1 MIQSRLIQSKSIQK
15 IRTICRQFLLF
26 FVVALVVCCSLT
38 EVASASAIKT
48 VRSFHNA
55 QKTRVVLDLDSKPNY
70 ATSLSQNRA
79 VFSIRVR
86 NLSKAALSPSKVPLS
101 SQSCVKA
108 VQRRIEKNDV
118 RYLFSLNGCAV
129 PKTFV
134 LAPKG
139 GNNDY
144 RLVIDFEN
152 GDSSGANSASSSS
165 SNSTSKNSSSN
176 LSNASTTK
184 IVTKTDGTVIKD
196 TVVSSTKT
204 VNGKLDTS
212 VPLSTYERDLFI
224 KYSTVSKDGFRSM
237 STANAQK
244 YQQELTKLRSD
255 YKKAQAQKTAEQGRV
270 KTTITKNTK
279 TNTKSKIQSQDVE
292 ELVSDASAP
301 PVPVQATP
309 VSRPFI
315 IAIDAGHGGKDP
327 GAIGKRGVREK
338 NVTLAIS
345 KALYSYINSN
355 KQFRGTLTRSRDVF
369 VDLDRRSEIARLRK
383 ADLLIS
389 IHADSVASGS
399 STARGASVLV
409 LSENRAVREN
419 GKILRNN
426 NQKKLIGGAGEVM
439 DQSVGNPYLATAI
452 LDMSSTNSRSEGN
465 LLAQEILHQ
474 LSAFTHVRKSQPI
487 KASLAVLKAPDI
499 PSLLIETGYL
509 SNRYEE
515 IQLNQPN
522 YQKQIAYRIY
532 LGIKS
537 YYEKYPAQKLRSRQE
552 SYARTKNMTNNK
564 GTTKSVTVKK
574 GESLGLIAKRYGT
587 TTAQL
592 KKLNSLK
599 SDTVHVGQV
608 LYLP

>member
-1 MIQSRLIQSKSIQK
+1 M
-15 IRTICRQFLLF
+15 
-26 FVVALVVCCSLT
+26 VCCTFT
-38 EVASASAIKT
+38 EVASASAIKS

-55 QKTRVVLDLDSKPNY
+55 QKTRVVLDLDSKPSY

-86 NLSKAALSPSKVPLS
+86 NLSKAALSPSNVPLS
-101 SQSCVKA
+101 SQSCVRG

-118 RYLFSLNGCAV
+118 RYQFSLNRCAV

-152 GDSSGANSASSSS
+152 ISEATFSANA
-165 SNSTSKNSSSN
+165 TVKN
-176 LSNASTTK
+176 T
-184 IVTKTDGTVIKD
+184 VTKTASNGTVIKD
-196 TVVSSTKT
+196 TVVSTSKT
-204 VNGKLDTS
+204 VNGKLDTT

-224 KYSTVSKDGFRSM
+224 KYTTVSRDGFRSM
-237 STANAQK
+237 STANAAK
-244 YQQELTKLRSD
+244 YQQELAKLRSD
-255 YKKAQAQKTAEQGRV
+255 YKKAQAQKIAEHGRV
-270 KTTITKNTK
+270 KSTITKNTK
-279 TNTKSKIQSQDVE
+279 TNTKTKIQSHDVE

-345 KALYSYINSN
+345 KALYRYINSN

-409 LSENRAVREN
+409 LSVNRAVREN

-426 NQKKLIGGAGEVM
+426 KQKKLIGGAGEVM

-552 SYARTKNMTNNK
+552 SYARTKNMTKNG
-564 GTTKSVTVKK
+564 GTAKSVTVKK

-587 TTAQL
+587 TIAQL
-592 KKLNSLK
+592 KKINSLK

>member
-1 MIQSRLIQSKSIQK
+1 M
-15 IRTICRQFLLF
+15 
-26 FVVALVVCCSLT
+26 VCCTFT
-38 EVASASAIKT
+38 EVASASAIKS

-79 VFSIRVR
+79 VFSIRIR
-86 NLSKAALSPSKVPLS
+86 NLSKAALSPSNVPLS
-101 SQSCVKA
+101 SQSCVRG

-118 RYLFSLNGCAV
+118 RYLFSLNRCAV

-152 GDSSGANSASSSS
+152 ISEATFSANA
-165 SNSTSKNSSSN
+165 TVKN
-176 LSNASTTK
+176 T
-184 IVTKTDGTVIKD
+184 VTKTASNGTVIKD
-196 TVVSSTKT
+196 TVVSTSKT
-204 VNGKLDTS
+204 VNGKLDTT

-224 KYSTVSKDGFRSM
+224 KYTTVSRDGFRSM
-237 STANAQK
+237 STANAAK
-244 YQQELTKLRSD
+244 YQQELAKLRSD
-255 YKKAQAQKTAEQGRV
+255 YKKAQAQKIAEQGRV
-270 KTTITKNTK
+270 KSTITKNTK
-279 TNTKSKIQSQDVE
+279 TNTKTKIQSHDVE

-345 KALYSYINSN
+345 KALYRYINSN

-426 NQKKLIGGAGEVM
+426 KQKKLIGGAGEVM

-552 SYARTKNMTNNK
+552 SYARTKNMTKNG
-564 GTTKSVTVKK
+564 GTAKSVTVKK

-587 TTAQL
+587 TIAQL

>member
-1 MIQSRLIQSKSIQK
+1 M
-15 IRTICRQFLLF
+15 
-26 FVVALVVCCSLT
+26 VCCTFT
-38 EVASASAIKT
+38 EVASASAIKS

-86 NLSKAALSPSKVPLS
+86 NLSKAALSPSNVPLS
-101 SQSCVKA
+101 SQSCVRG

-118 RYLFSLNGCAV
+118 RYLFSLNRCAV
-129 PKTFV
+129 PKIFV

-139 GNNDY
+139 GNNNY

-152 GDSSGANSASSSS
+152 SSEATFSANA
-165 SNSTSKNSSSN
+165 TVKN
-176 LSNASTTK
+176 T
-184 IVTKTDGTVIKD
+184 VTKTDSNGTVIKD
-196 TVVSSTKT
+196 TVVSTSKT
-204 VNGKLDTS
+204 VNGKLDTT

-224 KYSTVSKDGFRSM
+224 KYTTVSKDGFRSM
-237 STANAQK
+237 STANATK
-244 YQQELTKLRSD
+244 YQKELAKLRSD
-255 YKKAQAQKTAEQGRV
+255 YKKAQAQKTSEQGRV

-279 TNTKSKIQSQDVE
+279 TNTKTKIQSHDVE

-426 NQKKLIGGAGEVM
+426 KQKKLIGGAGEVM

-509 SNRYEE
+509 SNCYEE

-552 SYARTKNMTNNK
+552 SYARTKNMTKNG
-564 GTTKSVTVKK
+564 GTAKSVTVKK

-587 TTAQL
+587 TIAQL

>member
-1 MIQSRLIQSKSIQK
+1 M
-15 IRTICRQFLLF
+15 
-26 FVVALVVCCSLT
+26 VCCTFT
-38 EVASASAIKT
+38 EVASASAIKS

-70 ATSLSQNRA
+70 ATSLSQNIA

-86 NLSKAALSPSKVPLS
+86 NLSKAALSPSNVPLS
-101 SQSCVKA
+101 SQSCVRG

-118 RYLFSLNGCAV
+118 RYLFSLNRCAV
-129 PKTFV
+129 PKIFV

-152 GDSSGANSASSSS
+152 SSEATFSANA
-165 SNSTSKNSSSN
+165 TVKN
-176 LSNASTTK
+176 T
-184 IVTKTDGTVIKD
+184 VTKTASNGTVIKD
-196 TVVSSTKT
+196 TVVSTSKT
-204 VNGKLDTS
+204 VNGKLDTT

-224 KYSTVSKDGFRSM
+224 KYTTVSKDGFRSM
-237 STANAQK
+237 STANAAK
-244 YQQELTKLRSD
+244 YQQELAKLRSD
-255 YKKAQAQKTAEQGRV
+255 YKKAQAQKTSEQGRV

-279 TNTKSKIQSQDVE
+279 TNTKTKIQSHDVE

-426 NQKKLIGGAGEVM
+426 KQKKLIGGAGEVM

-552 SYARTKNMTNNK
+552 SYARTKNMTKNG
-564 GTTKSVTVKK
+564 GTAKSVTVKK

-587 TTAQL
+587 TIAQL

>member
-1 MIQSRLIQSKSIQK
+1 M
-15 IRTICRQFLLF
+15 
-26 FVVALVVCCSLT
+26 VCCTFT
-38 EVASASAIKT
+38 EVASASAIKS

-86 NLSKAALSPSKVPLS
+86 NLSKAALSPSNVPLS
-101 SQSCVKA
+101 SQSCVRG

-118 RYLFSLNGCAV
+118 RYLFSLNRCAV
-129 PKTFV
+129 PKIFV

-152 GDSSGANSASSSS
+152 SSEATFSANA
-165 SNSTSKNSSSN
+165 TVKN
-176 LSNASTTK
+176 T
-184 IVTKTDGTVIKD
+184 VTKTASNGTVIKD
-196 TVVSSTKT
+196 TVVSTSKT
-204 VNGKLDTS
+204 VNGKLDTT

-224 KYSTVSKDGFRSM
+224 KYTTVSKDGFRSM
-237 STANAQK
+237 STANATK
-244 YQQELTKLRSD
+244 YQQELAKLRSD
-255 YKKAQAQKTAEQGRV
+255 YKKAQAQKTSEQGRV

-279 TNTKSKIQSQDVE
+279 TNTKTKIQSHDVE

-345 KALYSYINSN
+345 KALYRYINSN

-426 NQKKLIGGAGEVM
+426 KQKKLIGGAGEVM

-552 SYARTKNMTNNK
+552 SYARTKNMTKNG
-564 GTTKSVTVKK
+564 GTAKSVTVKK

-587 TTAQL
+587 TIAQL
-592 KKLNSLK
+592 KKINSLK

>member
-1 MIQSRLIQSKSIQK
+1 M
-15 IRTICRQFLLF
+15 
-26 FVVALVVCCSLT
+26 VCCTFT
-38 EVASASAIKT
+38 EVASASAIKS

-79 VFSIRVR
+79 VFSIRIR
-86 NLSKAALSPSKVPLS
+86 NLSKAALSPSNVPLS
-101 SQSCVKA
+101 SQSCVRG

-118 RYLFSLNGCAV
+118 RYLFSLNRCAV

-152 GDSSGANSASSSS
+152 ISEATFSANA
-165 SNSTSKNSSSN
+165 TVKN
-176 LSNASTTK
+176 T
-184 IVTKTDGTVIKD
+184 VTKTASNGTVIKD
-196 TVVSSTKT
+196 TVVSTSKT
-204 VNGKLDTS
+204 VNGKLDTT

-224 KYSTVSKDGFRSM
+224 KYTTVSRDGFRSM
-237 STANAQK
+237 STANATK
-244 YQQELTKLRSD
+244 YQQELAKLRSD
-255 YKKAQAQKTAEQGRV
+255 YKKAQAQKIAEQGRV
-270 KTTITKNTK
+270 KSTITKNTK
-279 TNTKSKIQSQDVE
+279 TNTKTKIQSHDVE

-345 KALYSYINSN
+345 KALYRYINSN

-426 NQKKLIGGAGEVM
+426 KQKKLIGGAGEVM

-552 SYARTKNMTNNK
+552 SYARTKNMTKNG
-564 GTTKSVTVKK
+564 GTAKSVTVKK

-587 TTAQL
+587 TIAQL

>member
-1 MIQSRLIQSKSIQK
+1 M
-15 IRTICRQFLLF
+15 
-26 FVVALVVCCSLT
+26 VCCTFT
-38 EVASASAIKT
+38 EVASASAIKS
-48 VRSFHNA
+48 VRSFHNT

-86 NLSKAALSPSKVPLS
+86 NLSKAALSPSNVPLS
-101 SQSCVKA
+101 SQSCVRG

-118 RYLFSLNGCAV
+118 RYLFSLNRCAV
-129 PKTFV
+129 PKIFV

-152 GDSSGANSASSSS
+152 SSEATFSANA
-165 SNSTSKNSSSN
+165 TVKN
-176 LSNASTTK
+176 T
-184 IVTKTDGTVIKD
+184 VTKTVSNGTVIKD
-196 TVVSSTKT
+196 TVVSTSKT
-204 VNGKLDTS
+204 VNGKLDTT

-224 KYSTVSKDGFRSM
+224 KYTTVSKDGFRSM
-237 STANAQK
+237 STANAAK
-244 YQQELTKLRSD
+244 YQQELSKLRSD

-279 TNTKSKIQSQDVE
+279 TNTKTKIQSHDVE

-426 NQKKLIGGAGEVM
+426 KQKKLIGGAGEVM

-552 SYARTKNMTNNK
+552 SYARTKNMTKNG
-564 GTTKSVTVKK
+564 GTAKSVTVKK

-587 TTAQL
+587 TIAQL

>member
-1 MIQSRLIQSKSIQK
+1 MIQSKSIQK

-26 FVVALVVCCSLT
+26 FAVALVVCCTFT
-38 EVASASAIKT
+38 EVASASAIES

-86 NLSKAALSPSKVPLS
+86 NLSKAALSPSNVPLS
-101 SQSCVKA
+101 SQSCVRG

-118 RYLFSLNGCAV
+118 RYLFSLNRCAV
-129 PKTFV
+129 PKIFV

-139 GNNDY
+139 GNNNY

-152 GDSSGANSASSSS
+152 SSEATFSANA
-165 SNSTSKNSSSN
+165 TVKN
-176 LSNASTTK
+176 T
-184 IVTKTDGTVIKD
+184 VTKTASNGTVIKD
-196 TVVSSTKT
+196 TVVSTSKT
-204 VNGKLDTS
+204 VNGKLDTT

-224 KYSTVSKDGFRSM
+224 KYTTVSKDGFRSM
-237 STANAQK
+237 STANATK
-244 YQQELTKLRSD
+244 YQKELAKLRSD
-255 YKKAQAQKTAEQGRV
+255 YKKAQAQKTSEQGRV

-279 TNTKSKIQSQDVE
+279 TNTKTKIQSHDVE

-426 NQKKLIGGAGEVM
+426 KQKKLIGGAGEVM

-552 SYARTKNMTNNK
+552 SYARTKNMTKNG
-564 GTTKSVTVKK
+564 GTAKSVTVKK

-587 TTAQL
+587 TIAQL

>member
-1 MIQSRLIQSKSIQK
+1 MNNFCKLIQSKSIQK

-26 FVVALVVCCSLT
+26 FAVALVVCCTFT
-38 EVASASAIKT
+38 EVASASAIKS

-55 QKTRVVLDLDSKPNY
+55 QKTRVVLDLDSKPSY

-86 NLSKAALSPSKVPLS
+86 NLSKAALSPSNVPLS
-101 SQSCVKA
+101 SQSCVRG

-118 RYLFSLNGCAV
+118 RYQFSLNRCVV

-152 GDSSGANSASSSS
+152 ISEATFSANA
-165 SNSTSKNSSSN
+165 TVKN
-176 LSNASTTK
+176 T
-184 IVTKTDGTVIKD
+184 VTKTASNGTVIKD
-196 TVVSSTKT
+196 TVVSTSKT
-204 VNGKLDTS
+204 VNGKLDTT

-224 KYSTVSKDGFRSM
+224 KYTTVSRDGFRSM
-237 STANAQK
+237 STANAAK
-244 YQQELTKLRSD
+244 YQQELAKLRSD
-255 YKKAQAQKTAEQGRV
+255 YKKAQAQKIAEHGRV
-270 KTTITKNTK
+270 KSTITKNTK
-279 TNTKSKIQSQDVE
+279 TNTKTKIQSHDVE

-345 KALYSYINSN
+345 KALYRYINSN

-426 NQKKLIGGAGEVM
+426 KQKKLIGGAGEVM

-552 SYARTKNMTNNK
+552 SYARTKNMTKNG
-564 GTTKSVTVKK
+564 GTAKSVTVKK

-587 TTAQL
+587 TIAQL

>member
-1 MIQSRLIQSKSIQK
+1 M
-15 IRTICRQFLLF
+15 
-26 FVVALVVCCSLT
+26 VCCTFT
-38 EVASASAIKT
+38 EVASASAIKS

-79 VFSIRVR
+79 VFSIRIR
-86 NLSKAALSPSKVPLS
+86 NLSKVALSPSNVPLS
-101 SQSCVKA
+101 SQSCVRG

-118 RYLFSLNGCAV
+118 RYLFSLNRCAV

-152 GDSSGANSASSSS
+152 ISEATFSANA
-165 SNSTSKNSSSN
+165 TVKN
-176 LSNASTTK
+176 T
-184 IVTKTDGTVIKD
+184 VTKTASNGTVIKD
-196 TVVSSTKT
+196 TVVSTSKT
-204 VNGKLDTS
+204 VNGKLDTT

-224 KYSTVSKDGFRSM
+224 KYTTVSRDGFRSM
-237 STANAQK
+237 STANAAK
-244 YQQELTKLRSD
+244 YQQELAKLRSD
-255 YKKAQAQKTAEQGRV
+255 YKKAQAQKIAEQGRV
-270 KTTITKNTK
+270 KSTITKNTK
-279 TNTKSKIQSQDVE
+279 TNTKTKIQSHDVE

-345 KALYSYINSN
+345 KALYRYINSN

-426 NQKKLIGGAGEVM
+426 KQKKLIGGAGEVM

-552 SYARTKNMTNNK
+552 SYARTKNMTKNG
-564 GTTKSVTVKK
+564 GTAKSVTVKK

-587 TTAQL
+587 TIAQL

>member
-1 MIQSRLIQSKSIQK
+1 M
-15 IRTICRQFLLF
+15 
-26 FVVALVVCCSLT
+26 
-38 EVASASAIKT
+38 ASASAIKS

-79 VFSIRVR
+79 VFSIRIR
-86 NLSKAALSPSKVPLS
+86 NLSKVALSPSNVPLS
-101 SQSCVKA
+101 SQSCVRG

-118 RYLFSLNGCAV
+118 RYLFSLNRCAV

-152 GDSSGANSASSSS
+152 ISEATFSANA
-165 SNSTSKNSSSN
+165 TVKN
-176 LSNASTTK
+176 T
-184 IVTKTDGTVIKD
+184 VTKTASNGTVIKD
-196 TVVSSTKT
+196 TVVSTSKT
-204 VNGKLDTS
+204 VNGKLDTT

-224 KYSTVSKDGFRSM
+224 KYTTVSRDGFRSM
-237 STANAQK
+237 STANAAK
-244 YQQELTKLRSD
+244 YQQELAKLRSD
-255 YKKAQAQKTAEQGRV
+255 YKKAQAQKIAEQGRV
-270 KTTITKNTK
+270 KSTITKNTK
-279 TNTKSKIQSQDVE
+279 TNTKTKIQSHDVE

-345 KALYSYINSN
+345 KALYRYINSN

-426 NQKKLIGGAGEVM
+426 KQKKLIGGAGEVM

-552 SYARTKNMTNNK
+552 SYARTKNMTKNG
-564 GTTKSVTVKK
+564 GTAKSVTVKK

-587 TTAQL
+587 TIAQL

>member
-1 MIQSRLIQSKSIQK
+1 M
-15 IRTICRQFLLF
+15 
-26 FVVALVVCCSLT
+26 VCCTFT
-38 EVASASAIKT
+38 EVASASAIKS

-86 NLSKAALSPSKVPLS
+86 NLSKAALSPSNVPLS
-101 SQSCVKA
+101 SQSCVRG

-118 RYLFSLNGCAV
+118 RYLFSLNRCAV
-129 PKTFV
+129 PKIFV

-152 GDSSGANSASSSS
+152 SSEATFSANA
-165 SNSTSKNSSSN
+165 TVKN
-176 LSNASTTK
+176 T
-184 IVTKTDGTVIKD
+184 VTKTASNGTVIKD
-196 TVVSSTKT
+196 TVVSTSKT
-204 VNGKLDTS
+204 VNGKLDTT

-224 KYSTVSKDGFRSM
+224 KYTTVSKDGFRSM
-237 STANAQK
+237 STANAAK
-244 YQQELTKLRSD
+244 YQQELAKLRSD
-255 YKKAQAQKTAEQGRV
+255 YKKAQAQKTSEQGRV

-279 TNTKSKIQSQDVE
+279 TNTKTKIQSHDVE

-426 NQKKLIGGAGEVM
+426 KQKKLIGGAGEVM
-439 DQSVGNPYLATAI
+439 DQSVGNPYLATAV

-552 SYARTKNMTNNK
+552 SYARTKNMTKNG
-564 GTTKSVTVKK
+564 GTAKSVTVKK

-587 TTAQL
+587 TIAQL

>member
-1 MIQSRLIQSKSIQK
+1 M
-15 IRTICRQFLLF
+15 
-26 FVVALVVCCSLT
+26 VCCTFT
-38 EVASASAIKT
+38 EVASASAIKS

-86 NLSKAALSPSKVPLS
+86 NLSKAALSPSNVPLS
-101 SQSCVKA
+101 SQSCVRG

-118 RYLFSLNGCAV
+118 RYLFSLNRCAV
-129 PKTFV
+129 PKIFV

-152 GDSSGANSASSSS
+152 SSEATFSANA
-165 SNSTSKNSSSN
+165 TVKN
-176 LSNASTTK
+176 T
-184 IVTKTDGTVIKD
+184 VTKTASNGTVIKD
-196 TVVSSTKT
+196 TVVSTSKT
-204 VNGKLDTS
+204 VNGKLDTT

-224 KYSTVSKDGFRSM
+224 KYTTVSKDGFRSM
-237 STANAQK
+237 STANAAK
-244 YQQELTKLRSD
+244 YQQELAKLRSD
-255 YKKAQAQKTAEQGRV
+255 YKKAQAQKTSEQGRV

-279 TNTKSKIQSQDVE
+279 TNTKTKIQSHDVE

-426 NQKKLIGGAGEVM
+426 KQKKLIGGAGEVM
-439 DQSVGNPYLATAI
+439 DQSVGNSYLATAI

-552 SYARTKNMTNNK
+552 SYARTKNMTKNG
-564 GTTKSVTVKK
+564 GTAKSVTVKK

-587 TTAQL
+587 TIAQL

>member
-1 MIQSRLIQSKSIQK
+1 MNNFCKLIQSKSIQK

-26 FVVALVVCCSLT
+26 FAVALVVCCTFT
-38 EVASASAIKT
+38 EVASASAIKS

-79 VFSIRVR
+79 VFSIRIR
-86 NLSKAALSPSKVPLS
+86 NLSKAALSPSNVPLS
-101 SQSCVKA
+101 SQSCVRG

-118 RYLFSLNGCAV
+118 RYLFSLNRCAV

-152 GDSSGANSASSSS
+152 ISEATFSANA
-165 SNSTSKNSSSN
+165 TVKN
-176 LSNASTTK
+176 T
-184 IVTKTDGTVIKD
+184 VTKTASNGTVIKD
-196 TVVSSTKT
+196 TVVSTSKT
-204 VNGKLDTS
+204 VNGKLDTT

-224 KYSTVSKDGFRSM
+224 KYTTVSRDGFRSM
-237 STANAQK
+237 STANATK
-244 YQQELTKLRSD
+244 YQQELAKLRSD
-255 YKKAQAQKTAEQGRV
+255 YKKAQAQKIAEQGRV
-270 KTTITKNTK
+270 KSTITKNTK
-279 TNTKSKIQSQDVE
+279 TNTKTKIQSHDVE

-345 KALYSYINSN
+345 KALYRYINSN

-426 NQKKLIGGAGEVM
+426 KQKKLIGGAGEVM

-552 SYARTKNMTNNK
+552 SYARTKNMTKNG
-564 GTTKSVTVKK
+564 GTAKSVTVKK

-587 TTAQL
+587 AIAQL

>member
-1 MIQSRLIQSKSIQK
+1 MNNFCKLIQSKSIQK

-26 FVVALVVCCSLT
+26 FAVALVVCCTFT
-38 EVASASAIKT
+38 EVASASAIKS

-86 NLSKAALSPSKVPLS
+86 NLSKAALSPSNVPLS
-101 SQSCVKA
+101 SQSCVRG

-118 RYLFSLNGCAV
+118 RYLFSLNRCAV
-129 PKTFV
+129 PKIFV

-152 GDSSGANSASSSS
+152 SSEATFSANA
-165 SNSTSKNSSSN
+165 TVKN
-176 LSNASTTK
+176 T
-184 IVTKTDGTVIKD
+184 VTKTASNGTVIKD
-196 TVVSSTKT
+196 TVVSTSKT
-204 VNGKLDTS
+204 VNGKLDTT

-224 KYSTVSKDGFRSM
+224 KYTTVSKDGFRSM
-237 STANAQK
+237 STANAAK
-244 YQQELTKLRSD
+244 YQQELAKLRSD
-255 YKKAQAQKTAEQGRV
+255 YKKAQAQKTSEQGRV
-270 KTTITKNTK
+270 KTTITKITK
-279 TNTKSKIQSQDVE
+279 TNTKTKIQSHDVE

-345 KALYSYINSN
+345 KALYRYINSN

-426 NQKKLIGGAGEVM
+426 KQKKLIGGAGEVM

-552 SYARTKNMTNNK
+552 SYARTKNMTKNG
-564 GTTKSVTVKK
+564 GTAKSVTVKK

-587 TTAQL
+587 TIAQL

>member
-1 MIQSRLIQSKSIQK
+1 MNNFCKLIQSKSIQK

-26 FVVALVVCCSLT
+26 FAVALVVCCTFT
-38 EVASASAIKT
+38 EVASASAIKS
-48 VRSFHNA
+48 VRSFHNT

-86 NLSKAALSPSKVPLS
+86 NLSKAALSPSNVPLS
-101 SQSCVKA
+101 SQSCVRG

-152 GDSSGANSASSSS
+152 SSDATAFTNA
-165 SNSTSKNSSSN
+165 TVKN
-176 LSNASTTK
+176 A
-184 IVTKTDGTVIKD
+184 VTKTASNGTVIKD
-196 TVVSSTKT
+196 TVVSTSKT
-204 VNGKLDTS
+204 VNGKLDTT

-224 KYSTVSKDGFRSM
+224 KYTTVSKDGFRSM
-237 STANAQK
+237 STANAAK
-244 YQQELTKLRSD
+244 YQQELSKLRSD

-270 KTTITKNTK
+270 KTTITKNSK
-279 TNTKSKIQSQDVE
+279 TNTKPKIQSHDVE

-426 NQKKLIGGAGEVM
+426 KQKKLIGGAGEVM

-552 SYARTKNMTNNK
+552 SYARTKNMTKNG
-564 GTTKSVTVKK
+564 GTAKSVTVKK

-587 TTAQL
+587 TIAQL

>member
-1 MIQSRLIQSKSIQK
+1 MKHLLNNFCKLIQSKLIQK

-26 FVVALVVCCSLT
+26 FAVALVVCCTFT
-38 EVASASAIKT
+38 EVASASAIKS

-86 NLSKAALSPSKVPLS
+86 NLSKATLSPSKVPLS
-101 SQSCVKA
+101 SQSCVKG

-118 RYLFSLNGCAV
+118 RYLFSLKGCAV

-152 GDSSGANSASSSS
+152 SSDATSST
-165 SNSTSKNSSSN
+165 NATVKN
-176 LSNASTTK
+176 T
-184 IVTKTDGTVIKD
+184 VTKTASNGTVIKD
-196 TVVSSTKT
+196 TVVSTSKT
-204 VNGKLDTS
+204 VNGKLDTT

-224 KYSTVSKDGFRSM
+224 KYTTVSKDGFRSM
-237 STANAQK
+237 STANAAK
-244 YQQELTKLRSD
+244 YQQELSKLRSD
-255 YKKAQAQKTAEQGRV
+255 YKKAQAQKTSEQGRV

-279 TNTKSKIQSQDVE
+279 TNTKYKIQSHDVE

-327 GAIGKRGVREK
+327 GAIGKRGVKEK

-426 NQKKLIGGAGEVM
+426 KQKKLIGGAGEVM

-552 SYARTKNMTNNK
+552 SYARTKNMTKNG
-564 GTTKSVTVKK
+564 GTAKSVTVKK

-587 TTAQL
+587 TIAQL

>member
-1 MIQSRLIQSKSIQK
+1 MNNFCKLIQSKSIQK

-26 FVVALVVCCSLT
+26 FAVALVVCCTFT
-38 EVASASAIKT
+38 EVASASAIKS

-86 NLSKAALSPSKVPLS
+86 NLSKAALSPSNVPLS
-101 SQSCVKA
+101 SQSCVRG

-118 RYLFSLNGCAV
+118 RYLFSLNRCAV
-129 PKTFV
+129 PKIFV

-152 GDSSGANSASSSS
+152 SSEATFSANA
-165 SNSTSKNSSSN
+165 TVKN
-176 LSNASTTK
+176 T
-184 IVTKTDGTVIKD
+184 VTKTASNGTVIKD
-196 TVVSSTKT
+196 TVVSTSKT
-204 VNGKLDTS
+204 VNGKLDTT

-224 KYSTVSKDGFRSM
+224 KYTTVSRDGFRSM
-237 STANAQK
+237 STANAAK
-244 YQQELTKLRSD
+244 YQQELAKLRSD
-255 YKKAQAQKTAEQGRV
+255 YKKAQAQKTSEQGRV

-279 TNTKSKIQSQDVE
+279 TNTKTKIQSHDVE

-345 KALYSYINSN
+345 KALYRYINSN

-426 NQKKLIGGAGEVM
+426 KQKKLIGGAGEVM

-552 SYARTKNMTNNK
+552 SYARTKNMTKNG
-564 GTTKSVTVKK
+564 GTAKSVTVKK

-587 TTAQL
+587 TIAQL

>member
-1 MIQSRLIQSKSIQK
+1 MNNFCKLIQSKSIQK

-26 FVVALVVCCSLT
+26 FAVALVVCCTFT
-38 EVASASAIKT
+38 EVASASAIKS

-86 NLSKAALSPSKVPLS
+86 NLSKAALSPSNVPLS
-101 SQSCVKA
+101 SQSCVRG

-118 RYLFSLNGCAV
+118 RYLFSLNRCAV
-129 PKTFV
+129 PKIFV

-152 GDSSGANSASSSS
+152 SSEATFSANA
-165 SNSTSKNSSSN
+165 TIKN
-176 LSNASTTK
+176 T
-184 IVTKTDGTVIKD
+184 VTKTASNGTVIKD
-196 TVVSSTKT
+196 TVVSTSKT
-204 VNGKLDTS
+204 VNGKLDTT

-224 KYSTVSKDGFRSM
+224 KYTTVSKDGFRSM
-237 STANAQK
+237 STANAAK
-244 YQQELTKLRSD
+244 YQQELAKLRSD
-255 YKKAQAQKTAEQGRV
+255 YKKAQAQKTSEQGRV

-279 TNTKSKIQSQDVE
+279 TNTKTKIQSHDVE

-345 KALYSYINSN
+345 KALYRYINSN

-426 NQKKLIGGAGEVM
+426 KQKKLIGGAGEVM

-537 YYEKYPAQKLRSRQE
+537 YYEKYPAQKIRSRQE
-552 SYARTKNMTNNK
+552 SYARTKNMTKNG
-564 GTTKSVTVKK
+564 GTAKSVTVKK

-587 TTAQL
+587 TIAQL

-599 SDTVHVGQV
+599 SDTVHLGQV

>member
-1 MIQSRLIQSKSIQK
+1 MKHLLNNFCKLIQSKSIQK

-26 FVVALVVCCSLT
+26 FAVALVVCCTFT
-38 EVASASAIKT
+38 EVASASAIKS

-86 NLSKAALSPSKVPLS
+86 NLSKATLSPSKVPLS
-101 SQSCVKA
+101 SQSCVKG

-118 RYLFSLNGCAV
+118 RYLFSLKGCAV

-152 GDSSGANSASSSS
+152 SSDATSST
-165 SNSTSKNSSSN
+165 NATVKN
-176 LSNASTTK
+176 T
-184 IVTKTDGTVIKD
+184 VTKTASNGTVIKD
-196 TVVSSTKT
+196 TVVSTSKT
-204 VNGKLDTS
+204 VNGKLDTT

-224 KYSTVSKDGFRSM
+224 KYTTVSKDGFRSM
-237 STANAQK
+237 STANAAK
-244 YQQELTKLRSD
+244 YQQELAKLRSD
-255 YKKAQAQKTAEQGRV
+255 YKKAQAQKTSEQGRV

-279 TNTKSKIQSQDVE
+279 TNTKYKIQSHDVE

-426 NQKKLIGGAGEVM
+426 KQKKLIGGAGEVM

-552 SYARTKNMTNNK
+552 SYARTKNMTKNG
-564 GTTKSVTVKK
+564 GTAKSVTVKK

-587 TTAQL
+587 TIAQL

>member
-1 MIQSRLIQSKSIQK
+1 M
-15 IRTICRQFLLF
+15 
-26 FVVALVVCCSLT
+26 VCCTFT
-38 EVASASAIKT
+38 EVASASAIKS

-55 QKTRVVLDLDSKPNY
+55 QKTRVVLDLDSKPSY

-86 NLSKAALSPSKVPLS
+86 NLSKAALSPSNVPLS
-101 SQSCVKA
+101 SQSCVRG

-118 RYLFSLNGCAV
+118 RYQFSLNRCDV

-152 GDSSGANSASSSS
+152 ISEATFSANA
-165 SNSTSKNSSSN
+165 TVKN
-176 LSNASTTK
+176 T
-184 IVTKTDGTVIKD
+184 VTKTASNGTVIKD
-196 TVVSSTKT
+196 TVVSTSKT
-204 VNGKLDTS
+204 VNGKLDTT

-224 KYSTVSKDGFRSM
+224 KYTTVSRDGFRSM
-237 STANAQK
+237 STANAAK
-244 YQQELTKLRSD
+244 YQQELAKLRSD
-255 YKKAQAQKTAEQGRV
+255 YKKAQAQKIAEHGRV
-270 KTTITKNTK
+270 KSTITKNTK
-279 TNTKSKIQSQDVE
+279 TNTKTKIQSHDVE

-345 KALYSYINSN
+345 KALYRYINSN

-426 NQKKLIGGAGEVM
+426 KQKKLIGGAGEVM

-552 SYARTKNMTNNK
+552 SYARTKNMTKNG
-564 GTTKSVTVKK
+564 GTAKSVTVKK

-587 TTAQL
+587 TIAQL

>member
-1 MIQSRLIQSKSIQK
+1 M
-15 IRTICRQFLLF
+15 
-26 FVVALVVCCSLT
+26 VCCTFT
-38 EVASASAIKT
+38 EVASASAIKS

-86 NLSKAALSPSKVPLS
+86 NLSKAALSPSNVPLS
-101 SQSCVKA
+101 SQSCVRG

-118 RYLFSLNGCAV
+118 RYLFSLNRCAV
-129 PKTFV
+129 PKIFV

-152 GDSSGANSASSSS
+152 SSEATFSANA
-165 SNSTSKNSSSN
+165 TVKN
-176 LSNASTTK
+176 T
-184 IVTKTDGTVIKD
+184 VTKTASNGTVIKD
-196 TVVSSTKT
+196 TVVSTSKT
-204 VNGKLDTS
+204 VNGKLDTT

-224 KYSTVSKDGFRSM
+224 KYTTVSKDGFRSM
-237 STANAQK
+237 STANAAK
-244 YQQELTKLRSD
+244 YQQELAKLRSD
-255 YKKAQAQKTAEQGRV
+255 YKKAQAQKIAEQGRV
-270 KTTITKNTK
+270 KSTITQNTK
-279 TNTKSKIQSQDVE
+279 TNTKTKIQSHDVE

-345 KALYSYINSN
+345 KALYRYINSN

-426 NQKKLIGGAGEVM
+426 KQKKLIGGAGEVM

-552 SYARTKNMTNNK
+552 SYARTKNMTKNG
-564 GTTKSVTVKK
+564 GTAKSVTVKK

-587 TTAQL
+587 TIAQL

>member
-1 MIQSRLIQSKSIQK
+1 M
-15 IRTICRQFLLF
+15 
-26 FVVALVVCCSLT
+26 VCCTFT
-38 EVASASAIKT
+38 EVASASAIKS

-86 NLSKAALSPSKVPLS
+86 NLSKAALSPSNVPLS
-101 SQSCVKA
+101 SQSCVRG

-118 RYLFSLNGCAV
+118 RYLFSLNRCAV
-129 PKTFV
+129 PKIFV

-152 GDSSGANSASSSS
+152 SSEATFSANA
-165 SNSTSKNSSSN
+165 TVKN
-176 LSNASTTK
+176 T
-184 IVTKTDGTVIKD
+184 VTKTASNGTVIKD
-196 TVVSSTKT
+196 TVVSTSKT
-204 VNGKLDTS
+204 VNGKLDTT

-224 KYSTVSKDGFRSM
+224 KYTTVSKDGFRSM
-237 STANAQK
+237 STANATK
-244 YQQELTKLRSD
+244 YQQELAKLRSD
-255 YKKAQAQKTAEQGRV
+255 YKKAQAQKTSEQGRV

-279 TNTKSKIQSQDVE
+279 TNTKTKIQSHDVE

-426 NQKKLIGGAGEVM
+426 KQKKLIGGAGEVM

-552 SYARTKNMTNNK
+552 SYARTKNMTKNG
-564 GTTKSVTVKK
+564 GTAKSVTVKK

-587 TTAQL
+587 TIAQL
-592 KKLNSLK
+592 KKINSLK

>member
-1 MIQSRLIQSKSIQK
+1 M
-15 IRTICRQFLLF
+15 
-26 FVVALVVCCSLT
+26 VCCTFT
-38 EVASASAIKT
+38 EVASASAIKS

-86 NLSKAALSPSKVPLS
+86 NLSKAALSPSNVPLS
-101 SQSCVKA
+101 SQSCVRG

-118 RYLFSLNGCAV
+118 RYQFSLNRCAV

-152 GDSSGANSASSSS
+152 ISEATFSANA
-165 SNSTSKNSSSN
+165 TVKN
-176 LSNASTTK
+176 T
-184 IVTKTDGTVIKD
+184 VTKTASNGTVIKD
-196 TVVSSTKT
+196 TVVSTSKT
-204 VNGKLDTS
+204 VNGKLDTT

-224 KYSTVSKDGFRSM
+224 KYTTVSKDGFRSM
-237 STANAQK
+237 STANAAK
-244 YQQELTKLRSD
+244 YQQELAKLRSD
-255 YKKAQAQKTAEQGRV
+255 YKKAQAQKIAEQGRV
-270 KTTITKNTK
+270 KSTITQNTK
-279 TNTKSKIQSQDVE
+279 TNTKTKIQSHDVE

-345 KALYSYINSN
+345 KALYRYINSN
-355 KQFRGTLTRSRDVF
+355 KQFRGTLTRARDVF

-426 NQKKLIGGAGEVM
+426 KQKKLIGGAGEVM

-552 SYARTKNMTNNK
+552 SYARTKNMTKNG
-564 GTTKSVTVKK
+564 GTAKSVTVKK

-587 TTAQL
+587 TIAQL

>member
-1 MIQSRLIQSKSIQK
+1 MNNFCKLIQSKSIQK

-26 FVVALVVCCSLT
+26 FAVALVVCCTFT
-38 EVASASAIKT
+38 EVASASAIKS

-86 NLSKAALSPSKVPLS
+86 NLSKAALSPSNVPLS
-101 SQSCVKA
+101 SQSCVRG

-118 RYLFSLNGCAV
+118 RYLFSLNRCAV
-129 PKTFV
+129 PKIFV

-152 GDSSGANSASSSS
+152 SSEATFSANA
-165 SNSTSKNSSSN
+165 TVKN
-176 LSNASTTK
+176 T
-184 IVTKTDGTVIKD
+184 VTKTASNGTVIKD
-196 TVVSSTKT
+196 TVVSTSKT
-204 VNGKLDTS
+204 VNGKLDTT

-224 KYSTVSKDGFRSM
+224 KYTTVSKDGFRSM
-237 STANAQK
+237 STANAAK
-244 YQQELTKLRSD
+244 YQLELAKLRSD
-255 YKKAQAQKTAEQGRV
+255 YKKAQAQKTSEQGRV

-279 TNTKSKIQSQDVE
+279 TNTKTKIQSNDVE

-426 NQKKLIGGAGEVM
+426 KQKKLIGGAGEVM

-552 SYARTKNMTNNK
+552 SYARTKNMTKNG
-564 GTTKSVTVKK
+564 GTAKSVTVKK

-587 TTAQL
+587 TIAQL

>member
-1 MIQSRLIQSKSIQK
+1 M
-15 IRTICRQFLLF
+15 
-26 FVVALVVCCSLT
+26 VCCTFT
-38 EVASASAIKT
+38 EVASASAIKS

-55 QKTRVVLDLDSKPNY
+55 QKNRVVLDLDSKPNY

-86 NLSKAALSPSKVPLS
+86 NLSKAALSPSNVPLS
-101 SQSCVKA
+101 SQSCVRG

-118 RYLFSLNGCAV
+118 RYLFSLNRCAV
-129 PKTFV
+129 PKIFV

-152 GDSSGANSASSSS
+152 SSEATFSANE
-165 SNSTSKNSSSN
+165 TVKN
-176 LSNASTTK
+176 T
-184 IVTKTDGTVIKD
+184 VTKTASNGTVIKD
-196 TVVSSTKT
+196 TVVSTSKT
-204 VNGKLDTS
+204 VNGKLDTT

-224 KYSTVSKDGFRSM
+224 KYTTVSKDGFRSM
-237 STANAQK
+237 STANAAK
-244 YQQELTKLRSD
+244 YQQELAKLRSD
-255 YKKAQAQKTAEQGRV
+255 YKKAQAQKTSEQGRV

-279 TNTKSKIQSQDVE
+279 TNTKTKIQSHDVE

-426 NQKKLIGGAGEVM
+426 KQKKLIGGAGEVM

-552 SYARTKNMTNNK
+552 SYARTKNMTKNG
-564 GTTKSVTVKK
+564 GTAKSVTVKK

-587 TTAQL
+587 TIAQL
-592 KKLNSLK
+592 KKINSLK

>member
-1 MIQSRLIQSKSIQK
+1 M
-15 IRTICRQFLLF
+15 
-26 FVVALVVCCSLT
+26 VCCTFT
-38 EVASASAIKT
+38 EVASASAIKS

-86 NLSKAALSPSKVPLS
+86 NLSKAALSPSNVPLS
-101 SQSCVKA
+101 SQSCVRG

-118 RYLFSLNGCAV
+118 RYLFSLNRCAV
-129 PKTFV
+129 PKIFV

-144 RLVIDFEN
+144 RLVIDFE
-152 GDSSGANSASSSS
+152 SSSEATFS
-165 SNSTSKNSSSN
+165 ANATVKN
-176 LSNASTTK
+176 T
-184 IVTKTDGTVIKD
+184 VTKTASNGTVIKD
-196 TVVSSTKT
+196 TVVSTSKT
-204 VNGKLDTS
+204 VNGKLDTT

-224 KYSTVSKDGFRSM
+224 KYTTVSKDGFRSM
-237 STANAQK
+237 STANAAK
-244 YQQELTKLRSD
+244 YQQELAKLRSD
-255 YKKAQAQKTAEQGRV
+255 YKKAQAQKTSEQGRV
-270 KTTITKNTK
+270 KTTITKITK
-279 TNTKSKIQSQDVE
+279 TNTKTKIQSHDVE

-345 KALYSYINSN
+345 KALYRYINSN

-426 NQKKLIGGAGEVM
+426 KQKKLIGGAGEVM

-552 SYARTKNMTNNK
+552 SYARTKNMTKNG
-564 GTTKSVTVKK
+564 GTAKSVTVKK

-587 TTAQL
+587 TIAQL

>member
-1 MIQSRLIQSKSIQK
+1 M
-15 IRTICRQFLLF
+15 
-26 FVVALVVCCSLT
+26 VCCTFT
-38 EVASASAIKT
+38 EVASASAIKS

-86 NLSKAALSPSKVPLS
+86 NLSKAALSPSNVPLS
-101 SQSCVKA
+101 SQSCVRG

-118 RYLFSLNGCAV
+118 RYLFSLNRCAV
-129 PKTFV
+129 PKIFV

-139 GNNDY
+139 GNNNY

-152 GDSSGANSASSSS
+152 SSEATFSANA
-165 SNSTSKNSSSN
+165 TVKN
-176 LSNASTTK
+176 T
-184 IVTKTDGTVIKD
+184 VTKTASNGTVIKD
-196 TVVSSTKT
+196 TVVSTSKT
-204 VNGKLDTS
+204 VNGKLDTT

-224 KYSTVSKDGFRSM
+224 KYTTVSKDGFRSL
-237 STANAQK
+237 STANAAK
-244 YQQELTKLRSD
+244 YQQELAKLRSD
-255 YKKAQAQKTAEQGRV
+255 YKKAQAQKTSEQGRV

-279 TNTKSKIQSQDVE
+279 TNTKTKIQSHDVE

-426 NQKKLIGGAGEVM
+426 KQKKLIGGAGEVM

-552 SYARTKNMTNNK
+552 SYARTKNMTKNG
-564 GTTKSVTVKK
+564 GTAKSVTVKK

-587 TTAQL
+587 TIAQL

>member
-1 MIQSRLIQSKSIQK
+1 MIQSKSIQK

-26 FVVALVVCCSLT
+26 FAVALVVCCTFT
-38 EVASASAIKT
+38 EVASASAIKS

-86 NLSKAALSPSKVPLS
+86 NLSKAALSPSNVPLS
-101 SQSCVKA
+101 SQSCVRG

-118 RYLFSLNGCAV
+118 RYLFSLNRCAV
-129 PKTFV
+129 PKIFV

-152 GDSSGANSASSSS
+152 SSEATFSANA
-165 SNSTSKNSSSN
+165 TVKN
-176 LSNASTTK
+176 T
-184 IVTKTDGTVIKD
+184 VTKTASNGTVIKD
-196 TVVSSTKT
+196 TVVSTSKT
-204 VNGKLDTS
+204 VNGKLDTT

-224 KYSTVSKDGFRSM
+224 KYTTVSKDGFRSM
-237 STANAQK
+237 STANAAK
-244 YQQELTKLRSD
+244 YQQELAKLRSD
-255 YKKAQAQKTAEQGRV
+255 YKKAQAQKTSEQGRV

-279 TNTKSKIQSQDVE
+279 TNTKTKIQSHDVE

-426 NQKKLIGGAGEVM
+426 KQKKLIGGAGEVM

-552 SYARTKNMTNNK
+552 SYARTKNMTKNG
-564 GTTKSVTVKK
+564 GTAKSVTVKK

-587 TTAQL
+587 TIAQL
-592 KKLNSLK
+592 KKINSLK

>member
-1 MIQSRLIQSKSIQK
+1 M
-15 IRTICRQFLLF
+15 
-26 FVVALVVCCSLT
+26 VCCTFT
-38 EVASASAIKT
+38 EVASASAIKS

-86 NLSKAALSPSKVPLS
+86 NLSKAALSPSNVPLS
-101 SQSCVKA
+101 SQSCVRG

-118 RYLFSLNGCAV
+118 RYLFSLNRCAV
-129 PKTFV
+129 PKIFV

-144 RLVIDFEN
+144 RLVIDFE
-152 GDSSGANSASSSS
+152 SSSEATFS
-165 SNSTSKNSSSN
+165 ANATVKN
-176 LSNASTTK
+176 T
-184 IVTKTDGTVIKD
+184 VTKTASNGTVIKD
-196 TVVSSTKT
+196 TVVSTSKT
-204 VNGKLDTS
+204 VNGKLDTT

-224 KYSTVSKDGFRSM
+224 KYTTVSKDGFRSM
-237 STANAQK
+237 STANAAK
-244 YQQELTKLRSD
+244 YQQELAKLRSD
-255 YKKAQAQKTAEQGRV
+255 YKKAQAQKTSEQGRV
-270 KTTITKNTK
+270 KTTITKITK
-279 TNTKSKIQSQDVE
+279 TNTKTKIQSHDVE

-426 NQKKLIGGAGEVM
+426 KQKKLIGGAGEVM

-552 SYARTKNMTNNK
+552 SYARTKNMTKNG
-564 GTTKSVTVKK
+564 GTAKSVTVKK

-587 TTAQL
+587 TIAQL

>member
-1 MIQSRLIQSKSIQK
+1 MLPP
-15 IRTICRQFLLF
+15 FG
-26 FVVALVVCCSLT
+26 A
-38 EVASASAIKT
+38 KT
-48 VRSFHNA
+48 
-55 QKTRVVLDLDSKPNY
+55 
-70 ATSLSQNRA
+70 
-79 VFSIRVR
+79 
-86 NLSKAALSPSKVPLS
+86 
-101 SQSCVKA
+101 
-108 VQRRIEKNDV
+108 
-118 RYLFSLNGCAV
+118 
-129 PKTFV
+129 
-134 LAPKG
+134 KG

-152 GDSSGANSASSSS
+152 SSEATFSANE
-165 SNSTSKNSSSN
+165 TVKN
-176 LSNASTTK
+176 T
-184 IVTKTDGTVIKD
+184 VTKTASNGTVIKD
-196 TVVSSTKT
+196 TVVSTSKT
-204 VNGKLDTS
+204 VNGKLDTT

-224 KYSTVSKDGFRSM
+224 KYTTVSKDGFRSM
-237 STANAQK
+237 STANAAK
-244 YQQELTKLRSD
+244 YQQELAKLRSD
-255 YKKAQAQKTAEQGRV
+255 YKKAQAQKTSEQGRV

-279 TNTKSKIQSQDVE
+279 TNTKTKIQSHDVE

-426 NQKKLIGGAGEVM
+426 KQKKLIGGAGEVM

-552 SYARTKNMTNNK
+552 SYARTKNMTKNG
-564 GTTKSVTVKK
+564 GTAKSVTVKK

-587 TTAQL
+587 TIAQL

>member
-1 MIQSRLIQSKSIQK
+1 M
-15 IRTICRQFLLF
+15 
-26 FVVALVVCCSLT
+26 VCCTFT
-38 EVASASAIKT
+38 EVASASAIKS

-86 NLSKAALSPSKVPLS
+86 NLSKAALSPSNVPLS
-101 SQSCVKA
+101 SQSCVRG

-118 RYLFSLNGCAV
+118 RYLFSLNRCAV
-129 PKTFV
+129 PKIFV

-152 GDSSGANSASSSS
+152 SSEATFSANE
-165 SNSTSKNSSSN
+165 TVKN
-176 LSNASTTK
+176 T
-184 IVTKTDGTVIKD
+184 VTKTASNGTVIKD
-196 TVVSSTKT
+196 TVVSTSKT
-204 VNGKLDTS
+204 VNGKLDTT

-224 KYSTVSKDGFRSM
+224 KYTTVSKDGFRSM
-237 STANAQK
+237 STANAAK
-244 YQQELTKLRSD
+244 YQQELAKLRSD
-255 YKKAQAQKTAEQGRV
+255 YKKAQAQKTSEQGRV

-279 TNTKSKIQSQDVE
+279 TNTKTKIQSHDVE

-345 KALYSYINSN
+345 KALYRYINSN

-426 NQKKLIGGAGEVM
+426 KQKKLIGGAGEVM

-552 SYARTKNMTNNK
+552 SYARTKNMTKNG
-564 GTTKSVTVKK
+564 GTAKSVTVKK

-587 TTAQL
+587 TIAQL

>member
-1 MIQSRLIQSKSIQK
+1 M
-15 IRTICRQFLLF
+15 
-26 FVVALVVCCSLT
+26 VCCTFT
-38 EVASASAIKT
+38 EVASASAIKS

-86 NLSKAALSPSKVPLS
+86 NLSKAALSPSNVPLS
-101 SQSCVKA
+101 SQSCVRG

-129 PKTFV
+129 PKIFV

-152 GDSSGANSASSSS
+152 SSEATFSANA
-165 SNSTSKNSSSN
+165 TVKN
-176 LSNASTTK
+176 T
-184 IVTKTDGTVIKD
+184 VTKTASNGTVIKD
-196 TVVSSTKT
+196 TVVSTSKT
-204 VNGKLDTS
+204 VNGKLDTT

-224 KYSTVSKDGFRSM
+224 KYTTVSKDGFRSM
-237 STANAQK
+237 STANAAK
-244 YQQELTKLRSD
+244 YQQELAKLRSD
-255 YKKAQAQKTAEQGRV
+255 YKKAQAQKTSEQGRV

-279 TNTKSKIQSQDVE
+279 TNTKTKIQSHDVE

-426 NQKKLIGGAGEVM
+426 KQKKLIGGAGEVM

-552 SYARTKNMTNNK
+552 SYARTKNMTKNG
-564 GTTKSVTVKK
+564 GTAKSVTVKK

-587 TTAQL
+587 TIAQL

>member
-1 MIQSRLIQSKSIQK
+1 M
-15 IRTICRQFLLF
+15 
-26 FVVALVVCCSLT
+26 VCCTFT
-38 EVASASAIKT
+38 EVASASAIKS

-55 QKTRVVLDLDSKPNY
+55 QKTRAVLDLDSKPSY

-86 NLSKAALSPSKVPLS
+86 NLSKAALSPSNVPLS
-101 SQSCVKA
+101 SQSCVRG

-118 RYLFSLNGCAV
+118 RYLFSLNRCAV
-129 PKTFV
+129 PKIFV

-152 GDSSGANSASSSS
+152 ISEATFSANA
-165 SNSTSKNSSSN
+165 TVKN
-176 LSNASTTK
+176 T
-184 IVTKTDGTVIKD
+184 VTKTASNGTVIKD
-196 TVVSSTKT
+196 TVVSTSKT
-204 VNGKLDTS
+204 VNGKLDTT

-224 KYSTVSKDGFRSM
+224 KYTTVSRDAFRSM
-237 STANAQK
+237 STANAAK
-244 YQQELTKLRSD
+244 YQQELAKLRSD
-255 YKKAQAQKTAEQGRV
+255 YKKAQKIAEQGRV
-270 KTTITKNTK
+270 KSTITKNTK
-279 TNTKSKIQSQDVE
+279 TNTKTKIQSHDVE

-345 KALYSYINSN
+345 KALYRYINSN

-426 NQKKLIGGAGEVM
+426 KQKKLIGGAGEVM

-552 SYARTKNMTNNK
+552 SYARTKNMTKNG
-564 GTTKSVTVKK
+564 GTAKSVTVKK

-587 TTAQL
+587 TIAQL

>member
-1 MIQSRLIQSKSIQK
+1 M
-15 IRTICRQFLLF
+15 
-26 FVVALVVCCSLT
+26 VCCTFT
-38 EVASASAIKT
+38 EVSSASAIKS

-86 NLSKAALSPSKVPLS
+86 NLSKAALSPSNVPLS
-101 SQSCVKA
+101 SQSCVRG

-118 RYLFSLNGCAV
+118 RYLFSLNRCAV
-129 PKTFV
+129 PKIFV

-152 GDSSGANSASSSS
+152 SSEATFSANA
-165 SNSTSKNSSSN
+165 TVKN
-176 LSNASTTK
+176 T
-184 IVTKTDGTVIKD
+184 VTKTASNGTVIKD
-196 TVVSSTKT
+196 TVVSTSKT
-204 VNGKLDTS
+204 VNGKLDTT

-224 KYSTVSKDGFRSM
+224 KYTTVSKDGFRSM
-237 STANAQK
+237 STANAAK
-244 YQQELTKLRSD
+244 YQQELAKLRSD
-255 YKKAQAQKTAEQGRV
+255 YKKAQAQKIAEQGRV
-270 KTTITKNTK
+270 KSNITKNTK
-279 TNTKSKIQSQDVE
+279 TNTKTKIQSHDVE

-345 KALYSYINSN
+345 KALYRYINSN

-426 NQKKLIGGAGEVM
+426 KQKKLIGGAGEVM

-552 SYARTKNMTNNK
+552 SYARTKNMTKNG
-564 GTTKSVTVKK
+564 GTAKSVTVKK

-587 TTAQL
+587 TIAQL

>member
-1 MIQSRLIQSKSIQK
+1 M
-15 IRTICRQFLLF
+15 
-26 FVVALVVCCSLT
+26 VCCTFT
-38 EVASASAIKT
+38 EVASASAIKS

-86 NLSKAALSPSKVPLS
+86 NLSKAALSPSNVPLS
-101 SQSCVKA
+101 SQSCVRG

-118 RYLFSLNGCAV
+118 RYLFSLNRCAV
-129 PKTFV
+129 PKIFV

-152 GDSSGANSASSSS
+152 SSEATFSANA
-165 SNSTSKNSSSN
+165 TVKN
-176 LSNASTTK
+176 T
-184 IVTKTDGTVIKD
+184 VTKTASNGTVIKD
-196 TVVSSTKT
+196 TVVSTSKT
-204 VNGKLDTS
+204 VNGKLDTT

-224 KYSTVSKDGFRSM
+224 KYTTVSKDGFRSM
-237 STANAQK
+237 STANAAK
-244 YQQELTKLRSD
+244 YQQELAKLRSD
-255 YKKAQAQKTAEQGRV
+255 YKKAQAQKTSEQGRV

-279 TNTKSKIQSQDVE
+279 TNTKTKIQSHDVE

-426 NQKKLIGGAGEVM
+426 KQKKLIGGAGEVM

-552 SYARTKNMTNNK
+552 SYARTKNMTKNG
-564 GTTKSVTVKK
+564 GTAKSVTVKK

-587 TTAQL
+587 TIAQL

-599 SDTVHVGQV
+599 SDTVHVGQI

>member
-1 MIQSRLIQSKSIQK
+1 MKHLLNNFCKLIQSKSIQK

-26 FVVALVVCCSLT
+26 FAVALVVCCTFT
-38 EVASASAIKT
+38 EVASASAIKS

-86 NLSKAALSPSKVPLS
+86 NLSKAALSPSNVPLS
-101 SQSCVKA
+101 SQSCVRG

-118 RYLFSLNGCAV
+118 RYLFSLNRCAV
-129 PKTFV
+129 PKIFV

-144 RLVIDFEN
+144 RLVIDFE
-152 GDSSGANSASSSS
+152 SSSEATFS
-165 SNSTSKNSSSN
+165 ANATVKN
-176 LSNASTTK
+176 T
-184 IVTKTDGTVIKD
+184 VTKTASNGTVIKD
-196 TVVSSTKT
+196 TVVSTSKT
-204 VNGKLDTS
+204 VNGKLDTT

-224 KYSTVSKDGFRSM
+224 KYTTVSKDGFRSM
-237 STANAQK
+237 STANAAK
-244 YQQELTKLRSD
+244 YQQELAKLRSD
-255 YKKAQAQKTAEQGRV
+255 YKKAQAQKTSEQGRV

-279 TNTKSKIQSQDVE
+279 TNTKTKIQSHDVE

-426 NQKKLIGGAGEVM
+426 KQKKLIGGAGEVM

-552 SYARTKNMTNNK
+552 SYARTKNMTKNG
-564 GTTKSVTVKK
+564 GTAKSVTVKK

-587 TTAQL
+587 TIAQL

>member
-1 MIQSRLIQSKSIQK
+1 M
-15 IRTICRQFLLF
+15 
-26 FVVALVVCCSLT
+26 VCCTFT
-38 EVASASAIKT
+38 EVASASAIKS

-86 NLSKAALSPSKVPLS
+86 NLSKAALSPSNVPLS
-101 SQSCVKA
+101 SQSCVRG

-118 RYLFSLNGCAV
+118 RYLFSLNRCAV
-129 PKTFV
+129 PKIFV

-152 GDSSGANSASSSS
+152 SSEATFSANA
-165 SNSTSKNSSSN
+165 TVKN
-176 LSNASTTK
+176 T
-184 IVTKTDGTVIKD
+184 VTKTASNGTVIKD
-196 TVVSSTKT
+196 TVVSTSKT
-204 VNGKLDTS
+204 VNGKLDTT

-224 KYSTVSKDGFRSM
+224 KYTTVSKDGFRSM
-237 STANAQK
+237 STANAAK
-244 YQQELTKLRSD
+244 YQQELAKLRSD
-255 YKKAQAQKTAEQGRV
+255 YKKAQAQKTSEQGRV

-279 TNTKSKIQSQDVE
+279 TNTKTKIQSHDVE

-389 IHADSVASGS
+389 IHADSVAYGS

-426 NQKKLIGGAGEVM
+426 KQKKLIGGAGEVM

-552 SYARTKNMTNNK
+552 SYARTKNMTKNG
-564 GTTKSVTVKK
+564 GTAKSVTVKK

-587 TTAQL
+587 TIAQL